1 MHRECG
7 RAEAVVRSR
16 CRRRLLCVSAMPVL
30 LVLPDGRR
38 VPLEKPVVSV
48 GSDPACDV
56 VLDAPGVKGSHAL
69 LFRDARG
76 WGVSPAGKG
85 CEVRVR
91 GRRVELATLGPG
103 EGFTVGTVSLSLVD
117 EAPPRPTPE
126 APGRGRLVPVLAG
139 FASRLL
145 VQRPPAELLETAMR
159 GLSEATAADVGF
171 LVSAEGPHRRV
182 LCATG
187 PLPKAEVVDS
197 LVDRVLASGAPVL
210 VEDVTADAALAGA
223 PSVVSLRLTSAL
235 VLPLRAGP
243 APLSAV
249 YLGRR
254 AGSPPFSAVELEEAM
269 ALSSLAALLLVTS
282 RELTELRTQVDNL
295 TQRIEAAT
303 FEGLI
308 GESPP
313 MRALYRQVERLGP
326 TSLNVLIQ
334 GETGTGK
341 ELVAR
346 ALHRRSGRRG
356 RLVAIN
362 CAALPESLIE
372 RELFGHV
379 RGAFSGAGADRAGLV
394 EAADA
399 GTLFLDE
406 IGDMPLTLQTRLLRV
421 VQEREVTRL
430 GEVHPRKVDVRV
442 VSATHAPLKA
452 AVERGAFRAD
462 LLFRLD
468 EVRVDVPP
476 LRERGDD
483 VLLIAHQVLSQEGRR
498 ARGFTQKATEALRG
512 HPFPG
517 NVRELVSR
525 VRRAAVLATG
535 ELLGPEDLE
544 LGGDGAPLTPLEEA
558 RDAFVQRYVREAIA
572 RCGGSK
578 KEAAQALGIGLRSLF
593 RYLGEGE

>member
-1 MHRECG
+1 
-7 RAEAVVRSR
+7 
-16 CRRRLLCVSAMPVL
+16 MPL
-30 LVLPDGRR
+30 FLVLPDGRR
-38 VPLEKPVVSV
+38 ILLEKPVVSV
-48 GSDPACDV
+48 GTDSACDV
-56 VLDAPGVKGSHAL
+56 VLQASGVKASHAL

-76 WGVSPAGKG
+76 WSVSPAASG
-85 CEVRVR
+85 CDVRVR
-91 GRRVELATLGPG
+91 GKRVELA
-103 EGFTVGTVSLSLVD
+103 SL
-117 EAPPRPTPE
+117 
-126 APGRGRLVPVLAG
+126 APGDSFSVGSATLTLRSSEEPQAQAELPARAASSGRVVAVLAG

-145 VQRPPAELLETAMR
+145 LQRPAAELLEAAMR
-159 GLSEATAADVGF
+159 GLAEAVAADVGF
-171 LVSAEGPHRRV
+171 LVSAEGARRQV

-187 PLPKAEVVDS
+187 PVPEAAVVDS
-197 LVDRVLASGAPVL
+197 LVDRVVASGAPVL
-210 VEDVTADAALAGA
+210 VPDVAADKALAGA
-223 PSVVSLRLTSAL
+223 PSVLALRLTSAL

-243 APLSAV
+243 APLSVV

-254 AGSPPFSAVELEEAM
+254 AGSPPFSATELEEAM
-269 ALSSLAALLLVTS
+269 ALSALAALLLATS
-282 RELTELRTQVDNL
+282 RELTELRAQVDNL

-308 GESPP
+308 GESRP
-313 MRALYRQVERLGP
+313 MGELYRQVERLGP

-341 ELVAR
+341 EGVAR

-372 RELFGHV
+372 RELFGHAK
-379 RGAFSGAGADRAGLV
+379 GAFSGAGADRPGLV
-394 EAADA
+394 EAADG

-406 IGDMPLTLQTRLLRV
+406 IGDMPRALQSRLLRV

-430 GEVHPRKVDVRV
+430 GENHPRKVDMRV
-442 VSATHAPLKA
+442 ISATHKPLKA
-452 AVERGAFRAD
+452 LVQQGVFRED
-462 LLFRLD
+462 LLFRLE

-483 VLLIAHQVLSQEGRR
+483 VLLIAHHVLAQEARR
-498 ARGFTQKATEALRG
+498 AKGFTQKATEALRG

-525 VRRAAVLATG
+525 VRRAAILASG
-535 ELLGPEDLE
+535 ELIGPADLE
-544 LGGDGAPLTPLEEA
+544 LGGEQTPLLPLEEA
-558 RDAFVQRYVREAIA
+558 RDAFVNRYVREAIA
-572 RCGGSK
+572 RSGGSK
-578 KEAAQALGIGLRSLF
+578 KDAAQALGIGLRSLF

>member
-1 MHRECG
+1 MS
-7 RAEAVVRSR
+7 VF
-16 CRRRLLCVSAMPVL
+16 

-38 VPLEKPVVSV
+38 LPLTKPVMSV
-48 GSDPACDV
+48 GSDSACDV
-56 VLDAPGVKGSHAL
+56 VLDASGVKASHAL

-76 WGVSPAGKG
+76 WSVSPASRG

-91 GRRVELATLGPG
+91 GKRVELAPLSPGDTFSVGSALLTLASSEQAQAPG
-103 EGFTVGTVSLSLVD
+103 V
-117 EAPPRPTPE
+117 APPT
-126 APGRGRLVPVLAG
+126 ATSRGRLVSVLAG

-159 GLSEATAADVGF
+159 GLAEATGADVGF
-171 LVSAEGPHRRV
+171 LVSAEGTRRHV

-187 PLPKAEVVDS
+187 PVPEAAVVDS
-197 LVDRVLASGAPVL
+197 LVDRVVASGAPVL
-210 VEDVTADAALAGA
+210 VPDVAADAVLAGA
-223 PSVVSLRLTSAL
+223 PSVVALRLTSAL
-235 VLPLRAGP
+235 VLPLRAEP

-254 AGSPPFSAVELEEAM
+254 VGSAPFSAVELEEAL
-269 ALSSLAALLLVTS
+269 ALSALAAMLLATS
-282 RELTELRTQVDNL
+282 RELTELRAQVDNL

-308 GESPP
+308 GESRP
-313 MRALYRQVERLGP
+313 MRELYRQVERLGP
-326 TSLNVLIQ
+326 TSLNVLLQ

-341 ELVAR
+341 EWVAR

-372 RELFGHV
+372 RELFGHA
-379 RGAFSGAGADRAGLV
+379 RGAFSGAGSDRPGLV
-394 EAADA
+394 EAADG

-406 IGDMPLTLQTRLLRV
+406 IGDMPFALQSRLLRV

-430 GEVHPRKVDVRV
+430 GENHPRKVDMRV
-442 VSATHAPLKA
+442 ISATHEPLETL
-452 AVERGAFRAD
+452 VEKGAFRAD
-462 LLFRLD
+462 LLFRLE

-483 VLLIAHQVLSQEGRR
+483 VLLIAHHVLTQEGRR

-512 HPFPG
+512 HPYPG

-525 VRRAAVLATG
+525 VRRAAILASG

-544 LGGDGAPLTPLEEA
+544 LGGDDAPLTPLDEA
-558 RDAFVQRYVREAIA
+558 RDAFVQRYVREAIT
-572 RCGGSK
+572 RSGGSK

-593 RYLGEGE
+593 RYLGEGD

>member
-1 MHRECG
+1 M
-7 RAEAVVRSR
+7 S
-16 CRRRLLCVSAMPVL
+16 LF

-38 VPLEKPVVSV
+38 IPLDKPVVSV
-48 GSDPACDV
+48 GTDAACDV
-56 VLDAPGVKGSHAL
+56 VLDASGVKASHAL

-76 WGVSPAGKG
+76 WSVSPASKG
-85 CEVRVR
+85 CDVRVR
-91 GRRVELATLGPG
+91 GKRVELAALAPGDAFSVGSATL
-103 EGFTVGTVSLSLVD
+103 TLLAS
-117 EAPPRPTPE
+117 EAPQAPTQ
-126 APGRGRLVPVLAG
+126 APSGKMVAVLAG
-139 FASRLL
+139 FASRLML
-145 VQRPPAELLETAMR
+145 QRPAPELLESAMR
-159 GLSEATAADVGF
+159 GLAEAVGADVGF
-171 LVSAEGPHRRV
+171 LVSAEGVRRQV

-187 PLPKAEVVDS
+187 PVPEAAVVDS
-197 LVDRVLASGAPVL
+197 LVDRVVASGAPVL
-210 VEDVTADAALAGA
+210 VADVAADKALAGA
-223 PSVVSLRLTSAL
+223 PSILALRLTSAL
-235 VLPLRAGP
+235 VVPLRAGP
-243 APLSAV
+243 APLSVV

-254 AGSPPFSAVELEEAM
+254 AGTPPFSAVELEEAM
-269 ALSSLAALLLVTS
+269 ALSALAALLLATS
-282 RELTELRTQVDNL
+282 RELTELRAQVDNL

-308 GESPP
+308 GESRP
-313 MRALYRQVERLGP
+313 MGELYRQVERLGP

-341 ELVAR
+341 EGVAR

-372 RELFGHV
+372 RELFGHA
-379 RGAFSGAGADRAGLV
+379 RGAFSGAGADRPGLV
-394 EAADA
+394 ESADG

-406 IGDMPLTLQTRLLRV
+406 IGDMPRALQTRLLRV

-430 GEVHPRKVDVRV
+430 GENHPRKVDMRV
-442 VSATHAPLKA
+442 ISASHKPLKA
-452 AVERGAFRAD
+452 LVREGLFRED

-483 VLLIAHQVLSQEGRR
+483 VLLIAHHVLSQEGRR
-498 ARGFTQKATEALRG
+498 AKGFTQKATEALRG

-525 VRRAAVLATG
+525 VRRAAILASG
-535 ELLGPEDLE
+535 ELIGPADLE
-544 LGGDGAPLTPLEEA
+544 LGGEHAPLAPLEEA

-572 RCGGSK
+572 RSGGSK
-578 KEAAQALGIGLRSLF
+578 KDAAQALGIGLRSLF

>member
-1 MHRECG
+1 M
-7 RAEAVVRSR
+7 
-16 CRRRLLCVSAMPVL
+16 SAF

-48 GSDPACDV
+48 GSDAACDV
-56 VLDAPGVKGSHAL
+56 VLEGSGVKASHAL
-69 LFRDARG
+69 LFRDASG
-76 WGVSPAGKG
+76 WTVSPAGKG
-85 CEVRVR
+85 CDVRVR
-91 GRRVELATLGPG
+91 GKRVDLAPLAPG
-103 EGFTVGTVSLSLVD
+103 DSFTVGTVPLTLSAA
-117 EAPPRPTPE
+117 APAPE
-126 APGRGRLVPVLAG
+126 GPPPQGGRVVAVLAG

-145 VQRPPAELLETAMR
+145 VQRPPAELLESAMR
-159 GLSEATAADVGF
+159 GLAEATGADVGF
-171 LVSAEGPHRRV
+171 LVSTEGARRHV

-187 PLPKAEVVDS
+187 PVPDAAVVDS
-197 LVDRVLASGAPVL
+197 LVDRVLASGAPLRVA
-210 VEDVTADAALAGA
+210 DVAADAALAGA
-223 PSVVSLRLTSAL
+223 PSVVSLRLASAL
-235 VLPLRAGP
+235 GVPLRAGP
-243 APLSAV
+243 APLSVV

-254 AGSPPFSAVELEEAM
+254 VGSAPFSPAELEEAV
-269 ALSSLAALLLVTS
+269 ALSSLAALLLATS
-282 RELTELRTQVDNL
+282 RELTELRAQVDGL
-295 TQRIEAAT
+295 TQRIAAAT

-341 ELVAR
+341 EWVAR

-372 RELFGHV
+372 RELFGHA

-394 EAADA
+394 EAADG

-406 IGDMPLTLQTRLLRV
+406 IGDMPLSLQTRLLRV

-430 GEVHPRKVDVRV
+430 GENHPRKVDVRV
-442 VSATHAPLKA
+442 LSASHKPLKA
-452 AVERGAFRAD
+452 LVERGAFRAD
-462 LLFRLD
+462 LLFRLE
-468 EVRVDVPP
+468 EVRVEVPP
-476 LRERGDD
+476 LRERGED
-483 VLLIAHQVLSQEGRR
+483 VLLIAHHVLAQEGRR
-498 ARGFTQKATEALRG
+498 ARGFTQKASEALRG

-525 VRRAAVLATG
+525 VRRAAVLGSG

-544 LGGDGAPLTPLEEA
+544 LGADELPLVPLEEA

-572 RCGGSK
+572 RSGGSK
-578 KEAAQALGIGLRSLF
+578 KDAAAALGIGLRSLF
-593 RYLGEGE
+593 RYLGEGD

>member
-1 MHRECG
+1 M
-7 RAEAVVRSR
+7 S
-16 CRRRLLCVSAMPVL
+16 LL

-38 VPLEKPVVSV
+38 FVLDKPVVSV
-48 GSDPACDV
+48 GSDSACDV
-56 VLDAPGVKGSHAL
+56 VLAASGVKPSHAL

-76 WGVSPAGKG
+76 WSVSPAASG
-85 CEVRVR
+85 CDVRVR
-91 GRRVELATLGPG
+91 GKRVELASLAPGDSFSVGGATLTLRSSEEPR
-103 EGFTVGTVSLSLVD
+103 
-117 EAPPRPTPE
+117 APAEPPPE
-126 APGRGRLVPVLAG
+126 AAASGRVVAVLAG

-145 VQRPPAELLETAMR
+145 LQRPAAELLETAMR
-159 GLSEATAADVGF
+159 GLAEAVGADVGF
-171 LVSAEGPHRRV
+171 LVSTEGTRRQV

-187 PLPKAEVVDS
+187 PVPEAAVVDS

-210 VEDVTADAALAGA
+210 VTDVAADKALAGA
-223 PSVVSLRLTSAL
+223 PSVLALRLTSAL
-235 VLPLRAGP
+235 VLPLRSGP
-243 APLSAV
+243 APLAVV

-254 AGSPPFSAVELEEAM
+254 AGSPPFSARELEEAM
-269 ALSSLAALLLVTS
+269 ALSALAALLLATS
-282 RELTELRTQVDNL
+282 RELMELRTQVDSL
-295 TQRIEAAT
+295 TQRIQAAT

-308 GESPP
+308 GESRP
-313 MRALYRQVERLGP
+313 MAELYRQVERLGP
-326 TSLNVLIQ
+326 TSLHVLIQ

-341 ELVAR
+341 EGVAR

-372 RELFGHV
+372 RELFGHA
-379 RGAFSGAGADRAGLV
+379 RGAFSGAGAERPGLV
-394 EAADA
+394 EAADG

-406 IGDMPLTLQTRLLRV
+406 IGDMPRALQSRLLRV

-430 GEVHPRKVDVRV
+430 GENHPRKVDMRV
-442 VSATHAPLKA
+442 ISATHKPLKA
-452 AVERGAFRAD
+452 LVQQGLFRED
-462 LLFRLD
+462 LLFRLE

-483 VLLIAHQVLSQEGRR
+483 VLLIAHHVLSQEARR

-525 VRRAAVLATG
+525 VRRAAILASG
-535 ELLGPEDLE
+535 ELIGPADLE
-544 LGGDGAPLTPLEEA
+544 LGGEQTPLLPLDEA

-572 RCGGSK
+572 RSGGSK
-578 KEAAQALGIGLRSLF
+578 KDAAQALGIGLRSLF

>member
-1 MHRECG
+1 
-7 RAEAVVRSR
+7 
-16 CRRRLLCVSAMPVL
+16 
-30 LVLPDGRR
+30 
-38 VPLEKPVVSV
+38 
-48 GSDPACDV
+48 
-56 VLDAPGVKGSHAL
+56 
-69 LFRDARG
+69 
-76 WGVSPAGKG
+76 
-85 CEVRVR
+85 
-91 GRRVELATLGPG
+91 
-103 EGFTVGTVSLSLVD
+103 
-117 EAPPRPTPE
+117 
-126 APGRGRLVPVLAG
+126 
-139 FASRLL
+139 
-145 VQRPPAELLETAMR
+145 
-159 GLSEATAADVGF
+159 
-171 LVSAEGPHRRV
+171 
-182 LCATG
+182 
-187 PLPKAEVVDS
+187 
-197 LVDRVLASGAPVL
+197 
-210 VEDVTADAALAGA
+210 
-223 PSVVSLRLTSAL
+223 VVSLRLTSAL

-254 AGSPPFSAVELEEAM
+254 AGSPPFSAVELEEAV
-269 ALSSLAALLLVTS
+269 ALSSLAALLLATS

-295 TQRIEAAT
+295 TQRIAAAT

-308 GESPP
+308 GESSP

-379 RGAFSGAGADRAGLV
+379 KGAFSGAGADRAGLV
-394 EAADA
+394 ESADG

-462 LLFRLD
+462 LLFRLE

-483 VLLIAHQVLSQEGRR
+483 VLLIAHQVLAQEGRR

-525 VRRAAVLATG
+525 VRRAAVLASG